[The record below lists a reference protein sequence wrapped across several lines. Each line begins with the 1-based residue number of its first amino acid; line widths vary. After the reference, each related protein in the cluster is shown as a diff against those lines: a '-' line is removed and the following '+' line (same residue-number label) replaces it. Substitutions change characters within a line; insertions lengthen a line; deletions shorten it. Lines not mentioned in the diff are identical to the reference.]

1 MSRIAI
7 VTDSLA
13 NLPRELVKKYQI
25 SVIPTLVIF
34 GREIFRD
41 EVDITPGEFYRR
53 LRKAKQLPT
62 TTTPSMGDF
71 LALFWRLSQEAKA
84 ILCIHAARELSAT
97 VETAR
102 KVAEMFE
109 EVPVHVIDSRTA
121 AMAQGFVVL
130 EAARRAYQGGDLPSV
145 LARAEEMIP
154 RVNLIAML
162 DTLEYLYRG
171 GRIGRAARL
180 LGSVLNF
187 KPILFLKDG
196 VVDALERPRTR
207 ARAMQRL
214 LEIMA
219 ERVGKR
225 PVHAAVMH
233 ADAAQEAERLRRK
246 VAARFHC
253 LELYLTEFT
262 PVMGTHAGPGL
273 VGLCFWAEEV

>member
-34 GREIFRD
+34 GREVFRD

>member
-34 GREIFRD
+34 GREVFRD

-262 PVMGTHAGPGL
+262 PVMGTHTGPGL
-273 VGLCFWAEEV
+273 VGLNFWAEEV